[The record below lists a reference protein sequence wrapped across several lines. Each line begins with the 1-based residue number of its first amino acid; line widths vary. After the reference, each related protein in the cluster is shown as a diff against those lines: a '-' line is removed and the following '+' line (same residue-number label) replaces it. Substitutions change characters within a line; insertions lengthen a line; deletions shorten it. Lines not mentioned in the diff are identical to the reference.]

1 MIQHHLYKKY
11 VILLVKHN
19 NITYF
24 NIKNVKNNDLDKNK
38 QKTGI
43 KITFF
48 CLLIKYILRL
58 QKENRKK

>member
-24 NIKNVKNNDLDKNK
+24 NIKNVKNNDLDKIK
-38 QKTGI
+38 QKIDI

-48 CLLIKYILRL
+48 YLLIEYILRL

>member
-24 NIKNVKNNDLDKNK
+24 NIKNVKNNDLDKIK
-38 QKTGI
+38 QKTDI

-58 QKENRKK
+58 

>member
-24 NIKNVKNNDLDKNK
+24 NIKNVKNNDLDKIK
-38 QKTGI
+38 QKINI

-48 CLLIKYILRL
+48 CLLIEYILRL

>member
-48 CLLIKYILRL
+48 CLIIKYILRL